1 MQLRTVKLAKLS
13 RSSVGITGDK
23 TSCTLERI
31 EGTNAGKLTCTFTED
46 IGQSK
51 HNFNVLRYDLD
62 INDVEP
68 ETVFACYWLK
78 TERKGAE
85 SSTADQQSTITAL
98 VAAVSAIGAIV
109 IIIAIVFA
117 IYMIRKGKCK
127 GGTRSNVEHE
137 LTPMRNGDGTSDH
150 GTPCPTETCD
160 SSNGRDF
167 SLIKRKQNS
176 PLGRQFAFVFATD
189 IRKMTVLCSVPTPSP
204 PPASQ

>member
-1 MQLRTVKLAKLS
+1 MKIFGNQQLFLCIIFISVAI
-13 RSSVGITGDK
+13 SSTKGDK
-23 TSCTLERI
+23 TSCALSRI
-31 EGTNAGKLTCTFTED
+31 EGTNAGRLTCTFTED

-68 ETVFACYWLK
+68 EQ
-78 TERKGAE
+78 KGAE

-127 GGTRSNVEHE
+127 GGTRSNDRHVEHE
-137 LTPMRNGDGTSDH
+137 LTPMRTGDGTSDH
-150 GTPCPTETCD
+150 GV
-160 SSNGRDF
+160 
-167 SLIKRKQNS
+167 Q
-176 PLGRQFAFVFATD
+176 
-189 IRKMTVLCSVPTPSP
+189 
-204 PPASQ
+204 